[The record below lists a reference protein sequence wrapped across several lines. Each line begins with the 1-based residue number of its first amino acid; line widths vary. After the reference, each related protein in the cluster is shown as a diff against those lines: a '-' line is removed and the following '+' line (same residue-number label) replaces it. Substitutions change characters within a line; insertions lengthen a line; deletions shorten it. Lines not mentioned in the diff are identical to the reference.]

1 MSMGMRREKK
11 ISYLPCLTGPWL
23 LTFTD
28 EVEQRQKER
37 TEKEAKDSRNLYL
50 AREGIIREGTKVGN
64 LQCIGSPSV
73 FSVILYKLYSPLH
86 RPSNLLVFLFFLS
99 DDTSC
104 LAEHKNLKKTHVN
117 NELQKLAIWFKAN
130 KMAVIVL
137 KKNKII
143 FHTRILKQSTLTV
156 PV

>member
-1 MSMGMRREKK
+1 
-11 ISYLPCLTGPWL
+11 L

-73 FSVILYKLYSPLH
+73 FSVILYKLYLPLH
-86 RPSNLLVFLFFLS
+86 RPSNLLVFVFVFVR
-99 DDTSC
+99 DDT
-104 LAEHKNLKKTHVN
+104 HV
-117 NELQKLAIWFKAN
+117 LLG
-130 KMAVIVL
+130 
-137 KKNKII
+137 
-143 FHTRILKQSTLTV
+143 
-156 PV
+156 